1 MQSCMCSHNLSMGC
15 QYLTKHQ
22 NYECTNHCMHVSLTS
37 ALQPQQTG
45 GFIGFSSVENLSAW
59 TNLPY
64 SSVTVL
70 KAKTQLWGQPKQYML
85 GALSFYPL
93 HVHDDHLNNILRLD
107 HLGWSIHCYKW
118 ECLEC
123 LAWGM
128 QEGQDW
134 PPFTNWLPKLQNWH
148 KTMQGVHVYSLA
160 RVIPGGTGVL
170 GMKKPNM

>member
-1 MQSCMCSHNLSMGC
+1 MGC

-22 NYECTNHCMHVSLTS
+22 NYECNNHCMYVSLTS

-93 HVHDDHLNNILRLD
+93 HVHDDHLNNILRLN

-128 QEGQDW
+128 QEGKIGHHLQIDCQ
-134 PPFTNWLPKLQNWH
+134 FTKLTQNNARCACV
-148 KTMQGVHVYSLA
+148 QP
-160 RVIPGGTGVL
+160 RVIPGGTGGL
-170 GMKKPNM
+170 GMKEPNM

>member
-1 MQSCMCSHNLSMGC
+1 MGC

-45 GFIGFSSVENLSAW
+45 GLIGFSSVENLSAW

-85 GALSFYPL
+85 GALSIYPL
-93 HVHDDHLNNILRLD
+93 HVHDNHLNNILRLD

-128 QEGQDW
+128 QEGKIGHHLQIDCQNYKTDTKQCKVCMCTASRYSRW
-134 PPFTNWLPKLQNWH
+134 DRGSGDEGAKHVELP
-148 KTMQGVHVYSLA
+148 
-160 RVIPGGTGVL
+160 
-170 GMKKPNM
+170 